1 MTTDYL
7 LKFPD
12 RATAVQFGLANG
24 FAVID
29 EDGNEQIT
37 LASHEYA
44 LCIIGEHWIAQ
55 PDIDGEPQ
63 PAIGDGQ
70 WWVLFR
76 DLIGIPIPEGGE
88 QFIYW
93 ASDFTVD
100 DEDGNPVPVPRPI
113 SDDVP
118 NIWWA

>member
-1 MTTDYL
+1 MIADYL

-12 RATAVQFGLANG
+12 RPTAVQFGLANG
-24 FAVID
+24 FATID

-44 LCIIGEHWIAQ
+44 LCIVGEHNGS
-55 PDIDGEPQ
+55 D
-63 PAIGDGQ
+63 

-76 DLIGIPIPEGGE
+76 DLVCIQIPAGGE

-118 NIWWA
+118 NVFWA

>member
-1 MTTDYL
+1 MIDYL

-12 RATAVQFGLANG
+12 RATAVQFGLQNG

-29 EDGNEQIT
+29 DEGNEQIT

-44 LCIIGEHWIAQ
+44 LHIIGEHNGS
-55 PDIDGEPQ
+55 D
-63 PAIGDGQ
+63 

-76 DLIGIPIPEGGE
+76 DLAGIPIPEGGE
-88 QFIYW
+88 QYIYW

-100 DEDGNPVPVPRPI
+100 DEDGNPVQVPRPI
-113 SDDVP
+113 FDDVP
-118 NIWWA
+118 NVFWA

>member
-1 MTTDYL
+1 MTDYL
-7 LKFPD
+7 LKFPS
-12 RATAVQFGLANG
+12 REVAVQFGIANG
-24 FAVID
+24 FTAID
-29 EDGNEQIT
+29 KDGNHQIT

-44 LCIIGEHWIAQ
+44 LCIIGEHWLPQPAIDGFIIPQ

-76 DLIGIPIPEGGE
+76 DLVGIPIPEGGE
-88 QFIYW
+88 QFIFW
-93 ASDFTVD
+93 ASTS
-100 DEDGNPVPVPRPI
+100 EVPRPI
-113 SDDVP
+113 SEDVP

>member
-1 MTTDYL
+1 MTDYIL
-7 LKFPD
+7 RFPSKQV
-12 RATAVQFGLANG
+12 AEQFGLANG
-24 FAVID
+24 FAQQT
-29 EDGNEQIT
+29 EDGEIIST
-37 LASHEYA
+37 LASHEHA
-44 LCIIGEHWIAQ
+44 LCEIGEHWITQ

-63 PAIGDGQ
+63 PSISDGLY
-70 WWVLFR
+70 WVLFR
-76 DLIGIPIPEGGE
+76 DLVGIPIPEGGE

-93 ASDFTVD
+93 ASTWTVD

>member
-1 MTTDYL
+1 MITDFL
-7 LKFPD
+7 LRFPSKS
-12 RATAVQFGLANG
+12 AAEQFGIASG
-24 FAVID
+24 FASEV
-29 EDGNEQIT
+29 EGEVVSN
-37 LASHEYA
+37 LASHEHAMCVVGDY
-44 LCIIGEHWIAQ
+44 
-55 PDIDGEPQ
+55 DGE
-63 PAIGDGQ
+63 

-76 DLIGIPIPEGGE
+76 DLVGIPIPDGGE

-100 DEDGNPVPVPRPI
+100 DEDGNPVSAQRQI

>member
-1 MTTDYL
+1 MTDFIL
-7 LKFPD
+7 RFPSKS
-12 RATAVQFGLANG
+12 AAEQFGIASG
-24 FAVID
+24 FASTN
-29 EDGNEQIT
+29 EDGEVVSN
-37 LASHEYA
+37 LASHEHA
-44 LCIIGEHWIAQ
+44 LHVVG
-55 PDIDGEPQ
+55 DYDG
-63 PAIGDGQ
+63 A

-76 DLIGIPIPEGGE
+76 DLVGIPIPDGAE

-113 SDDVP
+113 SDNVP

>member
-1 MTTDYL
+1 MIADYL

-12 RATAVQFGLANG
+12 RTTAVMFGLQNG
-24 FAVID
+24 FATID
-29 EDGNEQIT
+29 DEGNEQIT

-44 LCIIGEHWIAQ
+44 LCIIGEHN
-55 PDIDGEPQ
+55 
-63 PAIGDGQ
+63 GDAQ

-76 DLIGIPIPEGGE
+76 DLVGIPIPEGGE
-88 QFIYW
+88 QFIFW

-113 SDDVP
+113 SEDVP

>member
-44 LCIIGEHWIAQ
+44 LHIIGEHN
-55 PDIDGEPQ
+55 
-63 PAIGDGQ
+63 GDGQ

-93 ASDFTVD
+93 ASTSGEQRPS
-100 DEDGNPVPVPRPI
+100 DE
-113 SDDVP
+113 STP
-118 NIWWA
+118 NIFWA

>member
-12 RATAVQFGLANG
+12 RTTAVMFGLQNG
-24 FAVID
+24 FATID
-29 EDGNEQIT
+29 EEGDEQIT

-44 LCIIGEHWIAQ
+44 LHIIGEHN
-55 PDIDGEPQ
+55 
-63 PAIGDGQ
+63 GDRQ

-76 DLIGIPIPEGGE
+76 DLVGIPIPEGGE

-93 ASDFTVD
+93 ASTSGEQRPS
-100 DEDGNPVPVPRPI
+100 DE
-113 SDDVP
+113 STP
-118 NIWWA
+118 NIFWA

>member
-1 MTTDYL
+1 MIDYL

-12 RATAVQFGLANG
+12 RTTAVQFGLANG

-44 LCIIGEHWIAQ
+44 LCIVGEHNGS
-55 PDIDGEPQ
+55 D
-63 PAIGDGQ
+63 

-76 DLIGIPIPEGGE
+76 DLVGIPIPEGGE

>member
-1 MTTDYL
+1 MTDYL
-7 LKFPD
+7 LKFPS
-12 RATAVQFGLANG
+12 REVAVQFGLANG

-29 EDGNEQIT
+29 DEGNEQIT

-44 LCIIGEHWIAQ
+44 LCIVGEHNGS
-55 PDIDGEPQ
+55 D
-63 PAIGDGQ
+63 

-76 DLIGIPIPEGGE
+76 DLVGIPIPEGGE

-113 SDDVP
+113 SEDVP
-118 NIWWA
+118 NVFWA

>member
-1 MTTDYL
+1 MIDYL

-12 RATAVQFGLANG
+12 RTTAVQFGLANG

-29 EDGNEQIT
+29 DEGNEQIT

-44 LCIIGEHWIAQ
+44 LCIIGEHNGS
-55 PDIDGEPQ
+55 D
-63 PAIGDGQ
+63 

-76 DLIGIPIPEGGE
+76 DLVGIPVPEGGE

>member
-12 RATAVQFGLANG
+12 RTTAVMFGLANG
-24 FAVID
+24 FATID
-29 EDGNEQIT
+29 EDGEAQIA
-37 LASHEYA
+37 LASHTHA
-44 LCIIGEHWIAQ
+44 LCIIGEHNGS
-55 PDIDGEPQ
+55 D
-63 PAIGDGQ
+63 

-76 DLIGIPIPEGGE
+76 DLVGIPIPEGGE

-100 DEDGNPVPVPRPI
+100 DEDGNPAPVPRPI

>member
-1 MTTDYL
+1 MIADYI

-12 RATAVQFGLANG
+12 RTTAVQFGLANG
-24 FAVID
+24 FATID
-29 EDGNEQIT
+29 DEGNEQIT

-44 LCIIGEHWIAQ
+44 LCIIGEHNGS
-55 PDIDGEPQ
+55 D
-63 PAIGDGQ
+63 

-76 DLIGIPIPEGGE
+76 DLVGIPIPEGGE

-93 ASDFTVD
+93 ASTS
-100 DEDGNPVPVPRPI
+100 EVPRPT

>member
-1 MTTDYL
+1 MTDYIL
-7 LKFPD
+7 RFPSKS
-12 RATAVQFGLANG
+12 AAEQFGVASV
-24 FAVID
+24 FASEV
-29 EDGNEQIT
+29 DGEVVSN
-37 LASHEYA
+37 LASHEHA
-44 LCIIGEHWIAQ
+44 MCVV
-55 PDIDGEPQ
+55 
-63 PAIGDGQ
+63 GDFNGA

-76 DLIGIPIPEGGE
+76 DLVGIPIPAGGE

>member
-44 LCIIGEHWIAQ
+44 LCIIGEHN
-55 PDIDGEPQ
+55 
-63 PAIGDGQ
+63 GDGQ

-76 DLIGIPIPEGGE
+76 DLVGIPIPEGGE
-88 QFIYW
+88 QFIVW
-93 ASDFTVD
+93 SSTSSD
-100 DEDGNPVPVPRPI
+100 PRPTDE
-113 SDDVP
+113 SVP
-118 NIWWA
+118 NIFWS